1 MPNESIIQKSKEYF
15 LSKVLDDKV
24 SVKDHVFEAE
34 KWAEKILIKYPEA
47 NREVLL
53 TSVWLHDIGYFMG
66 EKTIDHAI
74 KAEKIADKFLTEQK
88 VDEDI
93 KKRVMHCI
101 RSHRNRD
108 IAPETLEAKLMV
120 TIDCASHFTG
130 TLYLF
135 LFNYGRSVEFILE
148 KIEKDY
154 ADMNLL
160 PEIQK
165 TLQPVYEDWK
175 KLLIDL
181 KNIEL

>member
-1 MPNESIIQKSKEYF
+1 MTNENIIQKSKEYF

-34 KWAEKILIKYPEA
+34 KWAEKILKKYPEV
-47 NREVLL
+47 NGEVLL
-53 TSVWLHDIGYFMG
+53 TSVWLHDVGYFMG

-74 KAEKIADKFLTEQK
+74 KAKEIADEFLTEQK
-88 VDEDI
+88 VDEGI

-101 RSHRNRD
+101 RSHRNND
-108 IAPETLEAKLMV
+108 VPPETFEAKLMV

-130 TLYLF
+130 TLYMF
-135 LFNYGRSVEFILE
+135 LFNYGKSVDGIIEG
-148 KIEKDY
+148 IEKDY
-154 ADMNLL
+154 ADLNLL

-165 TLQPVYEDWK
+165 TLHPVYEDWK
-175 KLLIDL
+175 KLLSDL